1 MKVNLGCGDRYAPG
15 WVNIDRADTPHP
27 KDVSLDIRNPLP
39 WSKELTHVYA
49 GHVLEHLFV
58 DEAIVLLQRLRAAM
72 LPDGE
77 LMVVGPDVE
86 IALGMLAVGA
96 ELEVPFHEIR
106 HGGDRWPGDT
116 HRWDCTA
123 RAVQRLL
130 LITGWVDVTDVGITD
145 VPDFWPVAVR
155 GPRWQ
160 CAISARPGDEP
171 FETYGGEE

>member
-1 MKVNLGCGDRYAPG
+1 MKVNLGCGDRYAHG
-15 WVNIDRADTPHP
+15 WFNVDRADTPHP
-27 KDVSLDIRNPLP
+27 KDIALDIRGPLP
-39 WSKELTHVYA
+39 WTREITRAYA

-72 LPDGE
+72 HPEGE
-77 LMVVGPDVE
+77 LMVVGPDVVV
-86 IALGMLAVGA
+86 AQGMLEAGTP
-96 ELEVPFHEIR
+96 LEVPFSEIR

-130 LITGWVDVTDVGITD
+130 LITGWVNVAEVGIAN
-145 VPDFWPVAVR
+145 VPDEWPVAVR

-160 CAISARPGDEP
+160 CAVSARPGDGP
-171 FETYGGEE
+171 FAELGE